1 MKDNLHEP
9 RGSSSLHPGSRALP
23 APPYQVH
30 ANKRQKLD
38 GSFDHDRRPFTGH
51 DWKINAMPGSFDV
64 GPSTSVRSPPA
75 SSKAA
80 ASSFRAD
87 EPIVV
92 DDDDDEDEDGQPP
105 RSARPSRASSSSDG
119 ILLFPEA
126 GPSRR
131 ERSPPPLVDHDDDL
145 AADGPSTS
153 RLKASHTHR
162 ARSPSEDPIEQYD
175 VDSPLASAGASG
187 ANPLLKSRHSSPGRR
202 AIPNQVVN
210 MRVGELE
217 LLRKPT
223 PHIDLRTFAV
233 GVSRK
238 GVQSR
243 MQVCCLSLP
252 SVYPR

>member
-1 MKDNLHEP
+1 
-9 RGSSSLHPGSRALP
+9 
-23 APPYQVH
+23 
-30 ANKRQKLD
+30 
-38 GSFDHDRRPFTGH
+38 
-51 DWKINAMPGSFDV
+51 MPGSYDV
-64 GPSTSVRSPPA
+64 GPSTSGRSPRA

-80 ASSFRAD
+80 TSSFRAD

-92 DDDDDEDEDGQPP
+92 DDDDEDEDDEDGQPP

-131 ERSPPPLVDHDDDL
+131 ERSLPPLVDHDDDL

-162 ARSPSEDPIEQYD
+162 GRSPSEDPIEQYD
-175 VDSPLASAGASG
+175 VDPPLVSAGASG
-187 ANPLLKSRHSSPGRR
+187 ANPFLKSRHSSPGRR

-217 LLRKPT
+217 SLRNPT
-223 PHIDLRTFAV
+223 PHIDLRNLAV

-243 MQVCCLSLP
+243 MQVRCLSLP
-252 SVYPR
+252 SACPR